1 MRRLAQVRILD
12 PEPLMFHG
20 EVVYRDGEPVGY
32 IRAASY
38 GHTLGGAVGLAM
50 IETGEPVTPGV
61 INSGT
66 WEVDVAGVRYPA
78 VASLRPMYDP
88 DNARIKS

>member
-1 MRRLAQVRILD
+1 MAAAVDGVANHLLAGSAV
-12 PEPLMFHG
+12 LMHVLAHG
-20 EVVYRDGEPVGY
+20 GS
-32 IRAASY
+32 I
-38 GHTLGGAVGLAM
+38 GGAVGLAM
-50 IETGEPVTPGV
+50 IETGEPVTPDV

-88 DNARIKS
+88 DNARIKA